1 LTLLAHL
8 GHYTWVLFIPPV
20 LIVLGSI
27 VHTTLQQRRQAREED
42 AEREGDGAE
51 EPEEEG

>member
-1 LTLLAHL
+1 LIGLAHL

-27 VHTTLQQRRQAREED
+27 VHTTLQQRRQAREE
-42 AEREGDGAE
+42 AERERERAE
-51 EPEEEG
+51 EPKEEG

>member
-27 VHTTLQQRRQAREED
+27 LHTALQQRRRAREED
-42 AEREGDGAE
+42 TEREPDGRE
-51 EPEEEG
+51 DEG

>member
-8 GHYTWVLFIPPV
+8 GNYTRVLFIPPV

-27 VHTTLQQRRQAREED
+27 VHTMLQQRRQARED
-42 AEREGDGAE
+42 AERERDGRE
-51 EPEEEG
+51 DGG

>member
-1 LTLLAHL
+1 MTLLAHL

-27 VHTTLQQRRQAREED
+27 VHTTLQQRRQARED
-42 AEREGDGAE
+42 AERERDGAE
-51 EPEEEG
+51 EPEDEA